1 MLIAKAFAR
10 WLPLLA
16 FVPLYAGCLTDT
28 SRPNTLPKRNSAPTA
43 SRDTTNPAFASR
55 NPAALASAGTAPTP
69 TSPGY
74 RKPSIR
80 PTTPLPATPAAV
92 PPLADDPT
100 VAKAGSPQ
108 PRVPEFT
115 PQTPATTA
123 GGFAPLGDAPP
134 APDEVPTKT
143 EEVATGGPALPTAP
157 VAPAAPQAQTSRQS
171 GKIPPLPGSE
181 LDPPPLPTA
190 PMARPVAAVEDP
202 SSPPPIPSVVK
213 PSATPTVPPAAGE
226 AMPQLRA
233 VHKKAAAKF
242 ATIDSYVA
250 RLRRREQINGK
261 DKPEELMLFKFRK
274 QPWSVYF
281 KWLGIEGHNRECIYV
296 KGRYGNLI
304 HTLLAEGDVMLM
316 PAGKKI
322 SLSPTS
328 PLVTSRSRHSI
339 TDAGIGQM
347 IDIFGKVVDALEAG
361 DKRYGTMKYLGQLRR
376 PEFEQAHI
384 AIEQAIPPG
393 AETTLPQGGS
403 RLWLFD
409 PESGLPVLMVTTD
422 HTNHEVEYYCYDRI
436 QYPVK
441 LDDDDFNPDRVWK
454 QK

>member
-1 MLIAKAFAR
+1 MLIAKAAVR
-10 WLPLLA
+10 WLPLLGLV
-16 FVPLYAGCLTDT
+16 VPFYAGCMTDT
-28 SRPNTLPKRNSAPTA
+28 SRPNTLPKRTTPTA
-43 SRDTTNPAFASR
+43 ASTTSPAFASR
-55 NPAALASAGTAPTP
+55 NPAALASATPAPTS

-74 RKPSIR
+74 RTASIR
-80 PTTPLPATPAAV
+80 PAAPLPAAPLPAG
-92 PPLADDPT
+92 PENTSLAQ
-100 VAKAGSPQ
+100 GSSPEA
-108 PRVPEFT
+108 RVPEFSA
-115 PQTPATTA
+115 QTPATTA
-123 GGFAPLGDAPP
+123 GAVAPLGDVPP
-134 APDEVPTKT
+134 PDEVPTKT
-143 EEVATGGPALPTAP
+143 GDVATGGPALPP
-157 VAPAAPQAQTSRQS
+157 GQVAQTSRQS

-181 LDPPPLPTA
+181 LDPPPS
-190 PMARPVAAVEDP
+190 PVAAPRPAASVEDP
-202 SSPPPIPSVVK
+202 SSPPPIPSVMK
-213 PSATPTVPPAAGE
+213 PSASPAVASTAGE
-226 AMPQLRA
+226 PIPQLRA
-233 VHKKAAAKF
+233 VHKKAVAKF

-296 KGRYGNLI
+296 KGHYGDLI

-322 SLSPTS
+322 SLAPTS
-328 PLVTSRSRHSI
+328 SLVTSRSRHSI
-339 TDAGIGQM
+339 SDAGIGQM
-347 IDIFGKVVDALEAG
+347 IELFGKVVDAQETG
-361 DKRYGTMKYLGQLRR
+361 TNRYGTMKYLGQLRR

-384 AIEQAIPPG
+384 AVEQAIPPG
-393 AETTLPQGGS
+393 AEQALPQGGS

-409 PESGLPVLMVTTD
+409 PESGLPVLLVTTD
-422 HTNHEVEYYCYDRI
+422 HTNHEVEYYCYDRL

>member
-1 MLIAKAFAR
+1 MLIARAVR
-10 WLPLLA
+10 WLPLFA
-16 FVPLYAGCLTDT
+16 FAPFYAGCLTDS
-28 SRPNTLPKRNSAPTA
+28 SRPNTLPKRTTTA
-43 SRDTTNPAFASR
+43 QTARDTTNPAFAAR
-55 NPAALASAGTAPTP
+55 TPAALASGAPTP

-74 RKPSIR
+74 RNPSIR
-80 PTTPLPATPAAV
+80 PTAPLPAGPAQLPSPAEGTTAVVKGDTPEV
-92 PPLADDPT
+92 
-100 VAKAGSPQ
+100 
-108 PRVPEFT
+108 RVPEFQ
-115 PQTPATTA
+115 PQNTA
-123 GGFAPLGDAPP
+123 VAAAPLPDAPP
-134 APDEVPTKT
+134 PPDAVPTLT
-143 EEVATGGPALPTAP
+143 AEAAPVGGPALPVT
-157 VAPAAPQAQTSRQS
+157 PASRQS
-171 GKIPPLPGSE
+171 GKIPPLPGAES
-181 LDPPPLPTA
+181 DPPPLPAGA
-190 PMARPVAAVEDP
+190 PRPAAAVEDP

-213 PSATPTVPPAAGE
+213 PSVAPVTPAPVGE
-226 AMPQLRA
+226 PMPQLRA
-233 VHKKAAAKF
+233 LHKKAAAKF

-274 QPWSVYF
+274 EPWSVYF

-304 HTLLAEGDVMLM
+304 HTLLAEGDVLLM

-339 TDAGIGQM
+339 TNAGIGSM
-347 IDIFGKVVDALEAG
+347 IEHFGKVLDALEAG

-376 PEFEQAHI
+376 PEFEQAHV
-384 AIEQAIPPG
+384 AVEQAIPPG

-409 PESGLPVLMVTTD
+409 PESGLPVLLVTTD
-422 HTNHEVEYYCYDRI
+422 DKNHEVEYYCYDRL